1 MYGGA
6 VATSSGLTRVR
17 HYASPVR
24 EQAVVAIRNQIME
37 GALRPGQRLV
47 ERELCEQLDVS
58 RNTLREAYRQ
68 LEAEGFV
75 EIPPHKGPIVRRV
88 GADEVRSLYEI
99 RQALEG
105 LAIRLFTDRAGE
117 EELVALQRAF
127 GELRTAHDDG
137 DIGEMLRRKRAFYEV
152 LYRGTGNEILRGQAE
167 VLQGR
172 LAQMRARSLAA
183 DGRPRQSIEEIADVV
198 SRIVA
203 RDAAGAEAAWDDHI
217 HRAYLVVADAMGDR
231 ATSA

>member
-1 MYGGA
+1 M
-6 VATSSGLTRVR
+6 ATSSGLSPVR

-24 EQAVVAIRNQIME
+24 EQTVIAIRNQIME
-37 GALRPGQRLV
+37 GALHPGQRLV

-75 EIPPHKGPIVRRV
+75 EIPPHKGPVVRRV
-88 GADEVRSLYEI
+88 GAGEARSLYEI

-117 EELVALQRAF
+117 QDLAALRHAFEELRV
-127 GELRTAHDDG
+127 AHDDG

-152 LYRGTGNEILRGQAE
+152 LYRGADNEILREQAE

-172 LAQMRARSLAA
+172 LAQLRARSLAA
-183 DGRPRQSIEEIADVV
+183 EGRPGRSIEEIAGVMDK
-198 SRIVA
+198 IAA
-203 RDAAGAEAAWDDHI
+203 RDAAAAEAAWDDHI
-217 HRAYLVVADAMGDR
+217 HRAYLVVAEAMRDR